1 MIIMSHSKNL
11 IDSNSFFSQYKSDLD
26 RPRSRFDRS
35 SSVKTS
41 FNVGELVPFY
51 LDEVLPGDTFDIETS
66 FVTRL
71 QTLITPP
78 MDDLFLDTYY
88 FFVPS
93 RLTWTHW
100 KEFMG
105 ESKTAWT
112 SNVEYEVP
120 QLVVLASDA
129 NRKSIKGSLLDYFG
143 IPIAINGEMSVSRLP
158 VNAYN
163 LIWNEWFRDEN
174 LQDEI
179 LIDIDDG
186 NVNFDGMDSAK
197 GGSLLKVN
205 KLHDYFT
212 SCLPQP
218 QKGEDVTL
226 TSLFGDIPV
235 VTRSSDGISGSQYP
249 LHIKQSNGSYSN
261 TSYAFSPLYKVGHGV
276 TLPDYPN
283 GYTSLNVKAK
293 EVETGTSNDFPDWT
307 AIYPSNLFADMSS
320 TDSLTVN
327 SLRLSF
333 ATQQMLELDARSGSR
348 YIELLRGHFGVVSPD
363 GRLQRPELLSAN
375 RTRINVHQIVQQSES
390 NETPLGTTAAMSL
403 TNNTDNSFTKS
414 FTEHGYVI
422 GLVCARYNHTYQQG
436 LNRMWSRKNRL
447 DYYFPILANIGEQ
460 PVYTKEI
467 YYDNDGFDSLEE
479 VFGYQEAWADYR
491 YKPSIVTGEMRSGI
505 TNSLQSWHFADYYQ
519 EKPTLSASWIQE
531 DKANVDRALA
541 VTSSLA
547 NQIFGD
553 FYVKNLTTRVM
564 PVHSIPGLKIL

>member
-1 MIIMSHSKNL
+1 MSRSKNL
-11 IDSNSFFSQYKSDLD
+11 IDSNSFFSQYQSDLD

-51 LDEVLPGDTFDIETS
+51 IDEVLPGDTFDIETS

-105 ESKTAWT
+105 ESTSAWT
-112 SNVEYEVP
+112 SDVEYEVP

-186 NVNFDGMDSAK
+186 NVNFDGTDSAK

-218 QKGEDVTL
+218 QKGEDVTIS
-226 TSLFGDIPV
+226 SLFGDIPV
-235 VTRSSDGISGSQYP
+235 VSKSTMHG
-249 LHIKQSNGSYSN
+249 IKQSASPMLMVDNGLKPISDGLKV
-261 TSYAFSPLYKVGHGV
+261 SPVFVGKPV
-276 TLPDYPN
+276 SLPNYPN
-283 GYTSLNVKAK
+283 GYSKMEGHKVTTSGVYGD
-293 EVETGTSNDFPDWT
+293 TYFG
-307 AIYPSNLFADMSS
+307 NLFADTSGA
-320 TDSLTVN
+320 DPLTVN
-327 SLRLSF
+327 SLRLAF
-333 ATQQMLELDARSGSR
+333 ATQQMLETDARSGSR

-467 YYDNDGFDSLEE
+467 YYDYDGFDSLEE

-519 EKPTLSASWIQE
+519 EKPILSASWIQE
-531 DKANVDRALA
+531 DKANVDRSLA

>member
-1 MIIMSHSKNL
+1 MGFSKNL
-11 IDSNSFFSQYKSDLD
+11 IDSNSYFSSYKSDLE

-41 FNVGELVPFY
+41 FNVGDLVPFY

-88 FFVPS
+88 FFVPA
-93 RLTWTHW
+93 RLCWKHW

-105 ESKTAWT
+105 ESTTSWT
-112 SNVEYEVP
+112 SDVEYQVP
-120 QLVVLASDA
+120 QLKVLASET
-129 NRKSIKGSLLDYFG
+129 NRKGIQKSILDYFG
-143 IPIAINGEMSVSRLP
+143 LPIAINGEMDVSRLP

-179 LIDIDDG
+179 LVDIDDG
-186 NVNFDGMDSAK
+186 DVNFDPANSAK
-197 GGSLLKVN
+197 GGKLLKAN

-212 SCLPQP
+212 SVLPSP
-218 QKGEDVTL
+218 QKGEDVTV
-226 TSLFGDIPV
+226 SSIFGDIPV
-235 VTRSSDGISGSQYP
+235 MTRANAVVSGSHPGLQIKAHDGSLFSATPRSLTYNRFPASLPSHPSEYNEVSMSSDTVSSLGTD
-249 LHIKQSNGSYSN
+249 YS
-261 TSYAFSPLYKVGHGV
+261 
-276 TLPDYPN
+276 
-283 GYTSLNVKAK
+283 
-293 EVETGTSNDFPDWT
+293 W
-307 AIYPSNLFADMSS
+307 YPSNLVADPSNA
-320 TDSLTVN
+320 DPLTVN
-327 SLRLSF
+327 SLRLAF
-333 ATQQMLELDARSGSR
+333 ATQQMLETDARSGSR

-390 NETPLGTTAAMSL
+390 GETPLGTTAAMSL
-403 TNNTDNSFTKS
+403 TSDTDNSFTKS
-414 FTEHGYVI
+414 FTEHGFVI
-422 GLVCARYNHTYQQG
+422 GLVVARYNHTYQQG

-460 PVYTKEI
+460 PVYTKEL
-467 YYDNDGFDSLEE
+467 YFDNDGFNSLSE

-491 YKPSIVTGEMRSGI
+491 YKPSLVTGEMRSGI
-505 TNSLQSWHFADYYQ
+505 TNSLQSWHFADYYKT
-519 EKPTLSASWIQE
+519 KPTLSAGWIQE
-531 DKANVDRALA
+531 DLSNVDRTLA
-541 VTSSLA
+541 VTSKVA
-547 NQIFGD
+547 DQIFGD

-564 PVHSIPGLKIL
+564 PVHSIPGLHTL